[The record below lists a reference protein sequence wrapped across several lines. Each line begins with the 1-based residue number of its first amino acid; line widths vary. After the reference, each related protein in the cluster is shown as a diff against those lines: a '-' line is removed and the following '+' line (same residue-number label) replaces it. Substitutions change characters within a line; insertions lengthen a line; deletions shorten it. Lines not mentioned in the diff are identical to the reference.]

1 MTFEE
6 MKAIALEV
14 VAALRAAG
22 FDSPEL
28 LEDELKP
35 GDPLPIAFNSKGGD
49 ELVLALDVL

>member
-6 MKAIALEV
+6 MKEIANEV

-22 FDSPEL
+22 FGSPEL
-28 LEDELKP
+28 LESDLTP
-35 GDPLPIAFNSKGGD
+35 GEPLPIAFVSKGGD